1 MSIHIP
7 FEWALR
13 LFSLNWIHLLW
24 KWRKKLILIGVA
36 TTLIQR
42 IFLVLKPMLCLCI
55 FDRIERIPKQK
66 PNEFSHTHKHTRIQ
80 ARISIVRKIG
90 YYMFHVYLFV
100 FKSLLCI
107 YEISICTH
115 SISKSTAEIEKK
127 HTTIK
132 MTVFLLQRIHVL
144 YIMFIKFLRWRVY
157 LSVKSSMQS
166 IPCRFNIFFIRSN
179 ASTIST
185 ALKFR
190 INRDRGV
197 FNAICYCSCLLC
209 KTDEQHSIVVCVC
222 VSYLCIWLSISVY
235 LELFMSFSRSKSFK
249 QLIQYTFGKD
259 SFFFF

>member
-1 MSIHIP
+1 MAQKTNINWRGNNAHSTHIP
-7 FEWALR
+7 SIEANVVPLYIR
-13 LFSLNWIHLLW
+13 SNWTHSEAKA
-24 KWRKKLILIGVA
+24 KW
-36 TTLIQR
+36 
-42 IFLVLKPMLCLCI
+42 IFT
-55 FDRIERIPKQK
+55 
-66 PNEFSHTHKHTRIQ
+66 HTHKHTRIQ

-157 LSVKSSMQS
+157 LPVKSSMQS
-166 IPCRFNIFFIRSN
+166 IPCRFYIFFIRSN

-235 LELFMSFSRSKSFK
+235 LELFMSFSRSKSSK
-249 QLIQYTFGKD
+249 QLIPYTFGKN
-259 SFFFF
+259 SFSFSNHGFDWIS